1 MPAPIELNIKL
12 PGAKEVAKRLGIS
25 PSRTAELLEIVD
37 RQVKNDGDI
46 PVGSSIKF
54 EMTLPAKVLG
64 TPRDVKVRCTGHV
77 TAKNLNVTKRGKKRA
92 VSCVIDTYQF
102 IRQATKV

>member
-92 VSCVIDTYQF
+92 VSCVIDTYRF